1 MQGARSSNS
10 LGYARQHC
18 SNKYEA
24 SSSKPSLAQA
34 EPAQTLLQG
43 KNRVECFRID
53 ESGYTGFDLLNA
65 EQRFRELGAH
75 HVVNYN
81 GPLNAAL
88 RQAGVPS
95 VTYAAMLTQTDSH
108 FPQIVE
114 AIAPQGHSAVIDD
127 PKTLDIVPLKRKSVA
142 VHWKLMFMRPLFQTP
157 DMARQHE
164 ILCRVAGL
172 IDDESTMA
180 RCVLRLASIS
190 VDQCCESAPRACAD

>member
-1 MQGARSSNS
+1 MLRPLRAFDIGAGIFKNS
-10 LGYARQHC
+10 L
-18 SNKYEA
+18 KDI
-24 SSSKPSLAQA
+24 
-34 EPAQTLLQG
+34 LL
-43 KNRVECFRID
+43 RR
-53 ESGYTGFDLLNA
+53 
-65 EQRFRELGAH
+65 
-75 HVVNYN
+75 
-81 GPLNAAL
+81 AAI
-88 RQAGVPS
+88 A
-95 VTYAAMLTQTDSH
+95 QTDSH

-114 AIAPQGHSAVIDD
+114 AIAPQGDSAVIDD

-190 VDQCCESAPRACAD
+190 VRSMLRI